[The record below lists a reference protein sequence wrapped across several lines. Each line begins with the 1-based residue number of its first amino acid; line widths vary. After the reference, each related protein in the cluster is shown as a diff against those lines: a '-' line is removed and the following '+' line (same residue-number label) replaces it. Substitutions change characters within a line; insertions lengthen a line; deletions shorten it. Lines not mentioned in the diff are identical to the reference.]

1 MVDTSGDIDRIVT
14 EIFSEYPSQ
23 PFNDDSILSKPDAAY
38 EWMHF
43 HDKCSSRV
51 FSGQEFELAPYLS
64 QPVLACHHLFASP
77 ARHYFGTANE
87 PKKWGEEEQGEE
99 PLPFTGPRADYQ
111 AHEAE
116 KSNRATILSL
126 QASLNATLLR
136 SFRSPEDI
144 ATDLLPYLVRMLTP
158 EVKPI
163 VVGGSGDQ
171 KGIASVRKESEKA
184 MVKRS
189 ADVMGAVGVVFE
201 RGKLEGDF
209 GNRATQWVYRME
221 P

>member
-1 MVDTSGDIDRIVT
+1 MVDTSGDVDRIVT

-23 PFNDDSILSKPDAAY
+23 PFNDDNILSKPDAAY

-43 HDKCSSRV
+43 HDTCSSKV
-51 FSGQEFELAPYLS
+51 FTEQAFELAPYLS
-64 QPVLACHHLFASP
+64 QPVLACHNLFASP
-77 ARHYFGTANE
+77 ARHYFAAKET
-87 PKKWGEEEQGEE
+87 KKWGEDEAEQE
-99 PLPFTGPRADYQ
+99 PLPFTGPRADYS

-116 KSNRATILSL
+116 KSNRATILAL

-158 EVKPI
+158 DIKPI
-163 VVGGSGDQ
+163 IVGGSGEQ

-184 MVKRS
+184 MVKR
-189 ADVMGAVGVVFE
+189 AVDVMGSVGVMFE

-209 GNRATQWVYRME
+209 GSRAVQWVYRME